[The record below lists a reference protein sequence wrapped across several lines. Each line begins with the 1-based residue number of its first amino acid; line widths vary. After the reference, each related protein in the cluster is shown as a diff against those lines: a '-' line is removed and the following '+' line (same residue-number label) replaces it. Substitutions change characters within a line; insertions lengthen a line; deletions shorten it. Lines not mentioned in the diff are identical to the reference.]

1 MDFSLSAPMTTPDP
15 TLIAELNRL
24 IQLDPD
30 RARQVFVQHPE
41 LTQVVFGELRKEE
54 LAQMVRDEDSP
65 ESFFAF
71 CELLDGEAP
80 PPHTQRQVRKVY
92 ADHEKGT
99 GTVNLA
105 FRGSRKTTYFGVKF
119 LAYRI
124 GKEPHKTNVAI
135 GANDD
140 SPQKVVNS
148 VSVIIESHPEWK
160 RAFPDVV
167 PDKDRGW
174 SVEGYYVK
182 DTDMPYAD
190 WVKKQ
195 VSTVDP
201 TIIGGGYNSTRI
213 NGKHPTGILYIDDIH
228 DINNN
233 SDTQRKDVV
242 KKLTTVILK
251 TVIRVNDKLS
261 TWVLGIGVPWATD
274 DGYQT
279 MVNAGYGLILTPAM
293 RKAQPDEPGAIY
305 IDGYNPVTNV
315 LYEEIKGWWVLTWPE
330 NFGPRAILEE
340 RSFGKS
346 EFWQMIMLDIAM
358 AASGRLLY
366 YGYPADMIDW
376 TLPVQGGCDPTNDD
390 AELTS
395 TEDRSYFTLAY
406 VARLP
411 GHGAVVVDGVLEQCS
426 QLQAE
431 NYILAAQAKFP
442 NWQNTAVENVGGGK
456 GFIQTLRR
464 NAKIRVIPSGL
475 KDITD
480 AKIRSK
486 KDRLSK
492 NSSFFE
498 NMDIRISDA
507 DTPFL
512 NALRRAFNRFYDLS
526 EKDYAFDA
534 WDAVFHAMRQMPDAL
549 KKVEDEE
556 QRRQKQKQ
564 RGTNPLK
571 GIGAHVG
578 YGRS

>member
-1 MDFSLSAPMTTPDP
+1 MTTLDP
-15 TLIAELNRL
+15 ALLQELNQLIA
-24 IQLDPD
+24 IDPD
-30 RARQVFVQHPE
+30 KARQVFAEHPH
-41 LTQVVFGELRKEE
+41 
-54 LAQMVRDEDSP
+54 LAQPVFEEIEKEILAAKVREEDGP

-71 CELLDGEAP
+71 CELLDGEQP
-80 PPHTQRQVRKVY
+80 PVHTKRQVRKVY
-92 ADHEKGT
+92 ADHERGT

-119 LAYRI
+119 IAYRI
-124 GKEPHKTNVAI
+124 GKEPHKTNVAV
-135 GANDD
+135 GAVDD
-140 SPQKVVNS
+140 SPEKVMNS

-160 RAFPDVV
+160 RCFPNVV

-182 DTDMPYAD
+182 DTSIEYSE
-190 WVKKQ
+190 WVRKQ
-195 VSTVDP
+195 ASTVDP
-201 TIIGGGYNSTRI
+201 TMVAGGYNSKRI

-233 SDTQRKDVV
+233 SDAQRKDVV

-279 MVNAGYGLILTPAM
+279 MVNAGYGLIMTPAM
-293 RKAQPDEPGAIY
+293 VRVPADEPGAIY
-305 IDGYNPVTNV
+305 IDGFNPAVGV
-315 LYEEIKGWWVLTWPE
+315 VYEDIQGWWKLTFPE
-330 NFGPRAILEE
+330 IFGLSSIIQE

-358 AASGRLLY
+358 AATGKLKY
-366 YGYPADMIDW
+366 YGYPASEIDW
-376 TLPVQGGCDPTNDD
+376 TLPVIGGCDPTNDD
-390 AELTS
+390 ASLTS

-406 VARLP
+406 VAKLP
-411 GHGAVVVDGVLEQCS
+411 GGGAVIVDGVIEQCS
-426 QLQAE
+426 QLAAE
-431 NYILAAQAKFP
+431 NYILSAQGKFT
-442 NWQNTAVENVGGGK
+442 NWQYTAVENVGGGK

-464 NAKIRVIPSGL
+464 NSRIRVVPSGL
-475 KDITD
+475 KDVTD

-492 NSSFFE
+492 NSSYFE
-498 NMDIRISDA
+498 DMGIRISDA

-512 NALRRAFNRFYDLS
+512 NALRRAFNHFFDLS

-549 KKVEDEE
+549 KKKVPDEQEE
-556 QRRQKQKQ
+556 QKRQRR
-564 RGTNPLK
+564 GVNPLQ

-578 YGRS
+578 Y

>member
-80 PPHTQRQVRKVY
+80 PPHTHRQVRKVY

>member
-1 MDFSLSAPMTTPDP
+1 MDANAIL
-15 TLIAELNRL
+15 AEINRL
-24 IQLDPD
+24 VMLDPEK
-30 RARQVFVQHPE
+30 ARQVFADHPE
-41 LTQVVFGELRKEE
+41 LTAPVFGHLHKEE
-54 LAQMVRDEDSP
+54 LAAKVQAEDSP

-71 CELLDGEAP
+71 CELLDGSEP
-80 PPHTQRQVRKVY
+80 PAHTKKQVRKIY
-92 ADHEKGT
+92 ADHEKGV

-119 LAYRI
+119 VAYRV

-140 SPQKVVNS
+140 SPEKVMNS

-160 RAFPDVV
+160 RCFPQVV

-174 SVEGYYVK
+174 SVNGYYVK
-182 DTDMPYAD
+182 DTSIPYEQ

-195 VSTVDP
+195 ASTVDP
-201 TIIGGGYNSTRI
+201 TLVGGGYNSTRI

-228 DINNN
+228 DVNNN
-233 SDTQRKDVV
+233 SDIQRKDVV

-261 TWVLGIGVPWATD
+261 TWVLGIGVPWASD

-279 MVNAGYGLILTPAM
+279 MVNAGYGLIMTPAM
-293 RKAQPDEPGAIY
+293 IRVREGRDYHPKPDVEGALY
-305 IDGYNPVTNV
+305 IDGFNPAVGVT
-315 LYEEIKGWWVLTWPE
+315 YEDIQGWWVLTFPE
-330 NFGPRAILEE
+330 VFGLSSVIQE

-346 EFWQMIMLDIAM
+346 EFWQMIMLDLGMSAT
-358 AASGRLLY
+358 GKLKY
-366 YGYPADMIDW
+366 YAYPASEIDW

-390 AELTS
+390 ETLTS
-395 TEDRSYFTLAY
+395 TEDRSYFALAY

-411 GHGAVVVDGVLEQCS
+411 GHGAVVVDGVLEQCN
-426 QLQAE
+426 QLTAE
-431 NYILAAQAKFP
+431 NHILSAQAKFS
-442 NWQNTAVENVGGGK
+442 NWQTTAVENIGGGK

-464 NAKIRVIPSGL
+464 NSKIRVIPSGL

-480 AKIRSK
+480 AKVRSK

-492 NSSFFE
+492 NSSKFE
-498 NMDIRISDA
+498 DMSIRISDA

-512 NALRRAFNRFYDLS
+512 NALRRAFNQFYDLS

-534 WDAVFHAMRQMPDAL
+534 WDAVFHAMRQMPDAF
-549 KKVEDEE
+549 KKTDREE
-556 QRRQKQKQ
+556 QEKRKQ
-564 RGTNPLK
+564 RQRGLNPLA
-571 GIGAHVG
+571 GIGSHVG
-578 YGRS
+578 YGRR